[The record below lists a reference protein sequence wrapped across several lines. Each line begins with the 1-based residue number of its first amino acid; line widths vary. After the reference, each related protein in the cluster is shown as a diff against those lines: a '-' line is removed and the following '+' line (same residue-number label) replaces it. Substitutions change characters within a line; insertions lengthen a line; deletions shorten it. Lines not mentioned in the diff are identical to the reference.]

1 MTDFMKNI
9 LFSLFFFSVA
19 LSQGQDVKLYYSKG
33 SSLLSFDLDSKT
45 ERLSNRLGLS
55 LSKNKYEFQ
64 IGYSTFN
71 FSYDGEYTEADDLY
85 KNYYSDIQSAHVSY
99 SHLFTKVNSLKFNLG
114 LELAYSKFSIFTNL
128 ASNQGLNYIDFP
140 VDQWRGVG
148 FYSEN
153 NYETNLSDLN
163 IDQVEDYN
171 LNYLNF
177 GPSIECVY
185 ELVDNFEISL
195 KSIYRTNMTDFLD
208 NVDVNNL
215 RDIYA
220 TTATDNQIDVML
232 GFKFCLNNKKRIDND
247 SLVSLIDSITNS
259 DSISETAEFPQ
270 ETIEEQI
277 EYTSDE
283 EVIIKD
289 NQAYI
294 LGYFNFDSETVNS
307 TAERSSEELESENIR
322 TTNFSDTTATEKVE
336 TNIQSETFDNES
348 DTAYYLIVGVF
359 SSSANLVSFA
369 QSLNIDSSNTLLRNG
384 LNYLYLLKTNNI
396 EETRQL
402 RDNLS
407 YESWILTTY

>member
-1 MTDFMKNI
+1 
-9 LFSLFFFSVA
+9 
-19 LSQGQDVKLYYSKG
+19 
-33 SSLLSFDLDSKT
+33 
-45 ERLSNRLGLS
+45 
-55 LSKNKYEFQ
+55 
-64 IGYSTFN
+64 
-71 FSYDGEYTEADDLY
+71 
-85 KNYYSDIQSAHVSY
+85 
-99 SHLFTKVNSLKFNLG
+99 
-114 LELAYSKFSIFTNL
+114 
-128 ASNQGLNYIDFP
+128 
-140 VDQWRGVG
+140 
-148 FYSEN
+148 
-153 NYETNLSDLN
+153 
-163 IDQVEDYN
+163 
-171 LNYLNF
+171 
-177 GPSIECVY
+177 
-185 ELVDNFEISL
+185 
-195 KSIYRTNMTDFLD
+195 MTDFLD

-220 TTATDNQIDVML
+220 TTANDNQIDVML

-270 ETIEEQI
+270 ENIEEQI

-294 LGYFNFDSETVNS
+294 LGYFDFDSETVNS
-307 TAERSSEELESENIR
+307 TAEKSSQELESENIG
-322 TTNFSDTTATEKVE
+322 TTNFSDSTDTEKVD